1 MTHAIGDI
9 APDFSLPGDGG
20 STLSLSDY
28 KGQNIVLYFYPKDA
42 TPGCTTQ
49 AKDFTAAKAAFAK
62 CNTVIIGVSKD
73 SAAKHDKFIAKQ
85 ELTIKLAADEDGT
98 ALEDYG
104 VWVEKNN
111 YGRKYMGIV
120 RTTFLIDTQGA
131 IQQVWNKVRVK
142 NHVEAVLE
150 AAQAL

>member
-1 MTHAIGDI
+1 MTHTIGDI
-9 APDFSLPGDGG
+9 APDFTLPGDSG

-49 AKDFTAAKAAFAK
+49 AKDFTAAKTAFEK
-62 CNTVIIGVSKD
+62 CNTVIIGMSKD

-85 ELTIKLAADEDGT
+85 ELTIKLAADEEGT
-98 ALEDYG
+98 TLENYG

-120 RTTFLIDTQGA
+120 RTTFLIDAQGV